1 MKHKIKPLKG
11 KVSIIN
17 KFNKDPRKSNFLNE
31 FQEIMLQ
38 RLNLNH
44 IQKYHKDNIKKIIRT
59 TINKPENYFNT
70 NIKNGFLLTC
80 NVEPELYLKIQD
92 TAKKITGD
100 YLPMD
105 ELIHLLLTYFCHVYE
120 KDLPKNQLPYKH
132 TFKNKSFTNLLLFQ
146 KRFSKFY
153 KNKVR
158 SFTN

>member
-1 MKHKIKPLKG
+1 MKRKNKTLKG
-11 KVSIIN
+11 KVSIID
-17 KFNKDPRKSNFLNE
+17 KFNKNTEESNFLNE

-38 RLNLNH
+38 RLNLNY
-44 IQKYHKDNIKKIIRT
+44 IDKYHKKNIERIIKT
-59 TINKPENYFNT
+59 TINQPGNYFNT

-92 TAKKITGD
+92 TAKKITGN

-120 KDLPKNQLPYKH
+120 KNPPKKDLPYKH
-132 TFKNKSFTNLLLFQ
+132 IFKGKSLTNLHLFQ
-146 KRFSKFY
+146 KQFSKFY